1 MKIKKFTLIFLI
13 LLVVSLSKTFLQAA
27 ISNSIIVKVG
37 SEIITSTDLEH
48 QVKLL
53 VLINKLE
60 MTQENVDRFKNNAIK
75 SLIRNSIIN
84 ILFQF

>member
-75 SLIRNSIIN
+75 SLIRNELMIK
-84 ILFQF
+84 

>member
-84 ILFQF
+84 I